1 MLKSL
6 RRDSEIESDTI
17 VRYAIAQLKKV
28 RLGKTKMD
36 RIRNVVI
43 SGYRQQSRVNI
54 VLNEE
59 LFITYFFKDEQV

>member
-1 MLKSL
+1 MIVKLNQIQSV
-6 RRDSEIESDTI
+6 
-17 VRYAIAQLKKV
+17 VRYPIAQLKKV

>member
-6 RRDSEIESDTI
+6 RRDSEFESDTI
-17 VRYAIAQLKKV
+17 VRYPIAQLKNV

>member
-17 VRYAIAQLKKV
+17 VRYPIAQLKKV

>member
-17 VRYAIAQLKKV
+17 VRYPIAQLKNV